1 MKQSLGTLA
10 LRLQLAFL
18 SQQPSLCT
26 EPALVRAGQGL
37 TLCECALVDVLKL
50 GKRLNEELAFF
61 GAFHGSLL
69 IIGVGCKFC

>member
-1 MKQSLGTLA
+1 MKQSLSTLA
-10 LRLQLAFL
+10 LGLQLAFL
-18 SQQPSLCT
+18 SQPSLCT

-61 GAFHGSLL
+61 GAFHGSPL